1 MAQKHIHKGTYQSI
15 PESASMGLLFLKA
28 ILPELDSL
36 GPFPSTPELASYL
49 APNATFIINN
59 GAPVEASNV
68 LGMLE
73 MRASKLA
80 KFGHNVEMAW
90 DIDNADGSRT
100 VMYESTSVTVFKED
114 KEGVEVRIKEFNI
127 IELAASSDGKG
138 FKGLQAVQL
147 RAYLDGSPV
156 TERASAM
163 IKAEKE

>member
-1 MAQKHIHKGTYQSI
+1 MAQTHIHKGSYQSI
-15 PESASMGLLFLKA
+15 PGNASPGLLFLKA

-36 GPFPSTPELASYL
+36 GPFLGTPQLANYL

-73 MRASKLA
+73 MRASKLE
-80 KFGHNVEMAW
+80 KFGHNVDMAW

-138 FKGLQAVQL
+138 LNGLHAVQL

-156 TERASAM
+156 VERATAM
-163 IKAEKE
+163 MKAEKV